1 MLKRD
6 NAYVIKQMLASYLGD
21 LKSQQILIGHDNF
34 RFIEGGPAEAEC
46 IVFLHGTL
54 GNKSQWRGLMH
65 LLSSQYRV
73 IALDIPG
80 LALGLK
86 KADDQ
91 YSLTDLANYINRF
104 INHKNIDFSSIV
116 GHSMGANVACRY
128 QALYPQKI
136 TSLVVSSLAGWELL
150 FDQIYWHKFSEFKQS
165 LVFNSLSEFQQLVDS
180 LFYQPPYMPDILLE
194 FRKKE
199 VEKHRPQLF
208 KVLDDIQK
216 DFHLLGKDL
225 KTLSCPTLAINGD
238 NDVFVGQG
246 VINRASQLLPTVKMV
261 NFTECGHVPFLE
273 YPKKTHSVIS
283 EFVYRRGASL
293 KRFNRPF

>member
-6 NAYVIKQMLASYLGD
+6 NAYVIKQELASYLGD
-21 LKSQQILIGHDNF
+21 LKSQRVSVAQETF
-34 RFIEGGPAEAEC
+34 RFIEGGPSDAQC

-54 GNKSQWRGLMH
+54 GNKSQWRGLMQ
-65 LLSSQYRV
+65 LLSHRYRV

-80 LALGLK
+80 LALGFK
-86 KADDQ
+86 NVGEQ

-104 INHKNIDFSSIV
+104 LIYKDIDSASLV

-128 QALYPQKI
+128 QALYPAKI
-136 TSLVVSSLAGWELL
+136 NSLVVSSLAGWELL

-165 LVFNSLSEFQQLVDS
+165 LVFNSLGEFRQLVDS
-180 LFYQPPYMPDILLE
+180 LFYQPPYMPKILLE
-194 FRKKE
+194 FRMKE

-216 DFHLLGKDL
+216 DFHFLAEDL
-225 KTLSCPTLAINGD
+225 KKLSCPTLAINGE
-238 NDVFVGQG
+238 NDVLVSQG
-246 VINRASQLLPTVKMV
+246 AINRAAQLLPTVKMV

-283 EFVYRRGASL
+283 DFILSTSNLTKMV
-293 KRFNRPF
+293 